1 MGIGQDFS
9 PAPRGGVGMGL
20 YFLALLCPILLR
32 VIIVN
37 FSYLNKHINI
47 NLFYST
53 QCGSL
58 PLFCYV
64 LYYEFF
70 CFFVMIVLLNAWIYY
85 SIFSKN

>member
-1 MGIGQDFS
+1 MDLDFLDP
-9 PAPRGGVGMGL
+9 PALPCS
-20 YFLALLCPILLR
+20 ALLR

-37 FSYLNKHINI
+37 FSYPKTLLFKHINI

-70 CFFVMIVLLNAWIYY
+70 FFFLVIFLLNTWIYY